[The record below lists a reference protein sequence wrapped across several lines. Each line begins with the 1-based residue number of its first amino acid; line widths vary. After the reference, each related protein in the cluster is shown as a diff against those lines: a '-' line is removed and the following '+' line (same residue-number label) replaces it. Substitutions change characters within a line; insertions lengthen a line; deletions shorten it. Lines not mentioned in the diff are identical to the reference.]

1 MAPITR
7 IRLQAGLLPSVIG
20 SLIREARE
28 TIGWSQDE
36 LAERAGASQTRIWRM
51 ERGDANAFDLG
62 TLDRVLA
69 ALGLRSTLEVEGRHL
84 GDRDDQRDRVHA
96 ALAAALA
103 GRLRRAGWIVESEV
117 PTGAHAPTGWID
129 LVAFREQDAALLIIE
144 IKADLPDI
152 GGLQRQVSW
161 YEREAPYV
169 ARRLGWRPERIVVAV
184 VCLDTAS
191 IATRLREHRELLAAA
206 FPADARAFAAWLS
219 GPAAPFDGR
228 RTLVVSD
235 LAPHRGLALSASAL
249 QGARS
254 APAYADY
261 ADAAALLNRRRRPA
275 GPPRNRPP
283 SCRSRSP

>member
-36 LAERAGASQTRIWRM
+36 LAGRAGASQTRIWRM
-51 ERGDANAFDLG
+51 ERGDASAFDLG

-129 LVAFREQDAALLIIE
+129 LVALREQDAALLIIE

-161 YEREAPYV
+161 YEREALYV

-206 FPADARAFAAWLS
+206 FPVTL
-219 GPAAPFDGR
+219 GPSR
-228 RTLVVSD
+228 RGSPVRR
-235 LAPHRGLALSASAL
+235 HRSTAV
-249 QGARS
+249 
-254 APAYADY
+254 
-261 ADAAALLNRRRRPA
+261 
-275 GPPRNRPP
+275 GP
-283 SCRSRSP
+283 S